1 MAVFSSVESVSIMV
15 LTESQII
22 DSMRMYGTSECLL
35 ANQTAKERR
44 IAAALFKQWQKWTD
58 ASSHDAPPPD
68 YFSDKLRM
76 MFDVLTVYDSE
87 IPVDKKPGK
96 TRNPILEEERR
107 GEREGL
113 ARLTQLGIDTANMN
127 VFYNCEDDGV
137 AYDAIHTYQNYQT
150 MVNRVISKHTNK
162 LPLYDQNHPGYT
174 CGLLVYDCTEAYVEV
189 ANIMDMGVEYG
200 AIRMRQPHYPWLDR
214 LFIEPVLSTGLDFL
228 VWCMPYKKYSTKP
241 DEVDYPISVIMDLKY
256 PRLRQNLRDYT
267 AYLMRP
273 L

>member
-113 ARLTQLGIDTANMN
+113 ARLTQLGIDTANIFVRFSEN
-127 VFYNCEDDGV
+127 NF
-137 AYDAIHTYQNYQT
+137 IR
-150 MVNRVISKHTNK
+150 RV
-162 LPLYDQNHPGYT
+162 
-174 CGLLVYDCTEAYVEV
+174 VYLF
-189 ANIMDMGVEYG
+189 
-200 AIRMRQPHYPWLDR
+200 RM
-214 LFIEPVLSTGLDFL
+214 
-228 VWCMPYKKYSTKP
+228 C
-241 DEVDYPISVIMDLKY
+241 
-256 PRLRQNLRDYT
+256 
-267 AYLMRP
+267 
-273 L
+273 